1 MINRFCASVFY
12 MVEEFDV
19 MLVGNLTFRNVLAKA
34 ITIDPLEDCIFNFN
48 NTYQYDPFAM
58 LFMSSLLREYIK
70 KYQDIKFVLQY
81 DPSSRNISY
90 AGHMGFFRSI
100 ADNLTIGK
108 KPGEAMGSKNYLPI
122 TKIDFRNDFYREK
135 NIEEAIEKKAVE
147 LSKILTQDKEL
158 YKIFAYIIREILRNS
173 LEHSKEQCVWICAQH
188 WPYYHMTEIA
198 ILDNGI
204 GIRRSLSSNYLY
216 ASKIESDEIALQ
228 LSLLPGITEK
238 YGKIQYDDEWNNT
251 GYGLYM
257 ASQLCDRLN
266 GTFSIVSDSKA
277 LFIHDGEREFIETN
291 HTGTAIRMTLKTDQ
305 KFNYDNIR
313 NQILIEGEQI
323 ASKIDKAIK
332 KSSKASSG
340 LIKYVK

>member
-1 MINRFCASVFY
+1 
-12 MVEEFDV
+12 
-19 MLVGNLTFRNVLAKA
+19 MLVGNLNFRNVLERAT
-34 ITIDPLEDCIFNFN
+34 TINPLEDCVFNFN

-58 LFMSSLLREYIK
+58 LFMASLLREHIK
-70 KYQDIKFVLQY
+70 NYQDIKFVLKY
-81 DPSSRNISY
+81 DPNSRNISY
-90 AGHMGFFRSI
+90 AGHMGFFKSI

-122 TKIDFRNDFYREK
+122 TKIDFRSDFEGEK
-135 NIEEAIEKKAVE
+135 NIEEAIEKKAVK
-147 LSKILTQDKEL
+147 LSKILTQDEEL

-173 LEHSKEQCVWICAQH
+173 LEHSKDHCVWICAQH

-204 GIRRSLSSNYLY
+204 GIRKSLSSNYWY
-216 ASKIESDEIALQ
+216 ASQIENDETALQ

-238 YGKIQYDDEWNNT
+238 YDKKQYDDDWNNT

-266 GTFSIVSDSKA
+266 GTFLIASDSKA
-277 LFIHDGEREFIETN
+277 LLIHNGEREFIKTN
-291 HTGTAIRMTLKTDQ
+291 HNGTAIRMTLKTNQ
-305 KFNYDNIR
+305 KFNYDDIR
-313 NQILIEGEQI
+313 SQILMEGEQI
-323 ASKIDKAIK
+323 ASNIDKAIK

-340 LIKYVK
+340 LIKYIK